1 MVVAPWSLPVAALGL
16 MVALILVLGGEIFE
30 AVTVGA
36 VVVLWFVDR
45 AGVPESLG
53 ARFLH
58 RKASL
63 ELVKIAVLA
72 IVAVAALAAMFA
84 GFALGWNHDSEAPVL
99 YAALPA
105 LMFMLVRD
113 IERRLG
119 LYENLRDGGDAE
131 LSVSAQLENFPADWA
146 CEDNWLRPDGKG
158 NVDHAVGRPDG
169 EWFAIETKSGR
180 YRHTAA
186 NQAVG
191 CAVAVRKARHLRWVT
206 PVVCVGV
213 DQEPTLQRVGNAHV
227 WVVGVG
233 RLASWLPTAAPTSRR

>member
-1 MVVAPWSLPVAALGL
+1 MVVAPWRLPVAALGL
-16 MVALILVLGGEIFE
+16 AVALILLLGGAIFE

-36 VVVLWFVDR
+36 VVSLWFVDR

-58 RKASL
+58 RKATL
-63 ELVKIAVLA
+63 ELFKVGVLA
-72 IVAVAALAAMFA
+72 AVTVAACAAMFA
-84 GFALGWNHDSEAPVL
+84 GLAFGWNHDSEGPIL

-113 IERRLG
+113 IEGRLD
-119 LYENLRDGGDAE
+119 LYENLRHGGDAE
-131 LSVSAQLENFPADWA
+131 VGVSAELDKLPGDWGS
-146 CEDNWLRPDGKG
+146 EDNWLRADGKG
-158 NVDHAVGRPDG
+158 NVDHIVRRPDG

-191 CAVAVRKARHLRWVT
+191 CAVAVQRARHLRWVT
-206 PVVCVGV
+206 PIVCVGV
-213 DQEPTLQRVGNAHV
+213 DQKPTLQRVGNAHV
-227 WVVGVG
+227 WVVGVE
-233 RLASWLPTAAPTSRR
+233 RLAAWLPTAVPTCR